1 MKETQLS
8 NIVAAFQADIIEIKG
23 DVSRKLIKYLK
34 PIGEEDEFTLDW
46 VNPANPNGQQFAE
59 KTHAKAIVCNSSI
72 EYNETLQSMDKVLIV
87 SDNPKLLLAKIY
99 QQFFK
104 ELPSPQINDK
114 ADISPEATIG
124 KNCFIGAF
132 CSIGKCK
139 IGNNV
144 TIMPNVTIYDD
155 VEIGDNVI
163 VHSGCTIGTNGLGC
177 MRDNDDALYVSPH
190 VGGVVIEENVEV
202 GANSFIAR
210 GAFSNTVIKKGT
222 KINGNCFIAH
232 NCIVGKNVLFTG
244 SSMIA
249 GSSKIGDN
257 SIIYSN
263 VFVREQTNIGENS
276 IIGAGSTVTKDIP
289 SNEIWFGSPAKKQ
302 RDNEKR

>member
-1 MKETQLS
+1 MKEIVLFD
-8 NIVAAFQADIIEIKG
+8 IVAAFQADIIEIKG

-163 VHSGCTIGTNGLGC
+163 VHSGTLLGRPGFGFEKDKDDVLYLFPQVAKLII
-177 MRDNDDALYVSPH
+177 RDNVEI
-190 VGGVVIEENVEV
+190 GGNCVLDK
-202 GANSFIAR
+202 GAML
-210 GAFSNTVIKKGT
+210 NTVIGKYS
-222 KINGNCFIAH
+222 KINNGCHIAH
-232 NCIVGKNVLFTG
+232 NVTIGESSVITG
-244 SSMIA
+244 HVYIA
-249 GSSKIGDN
+249 GSTKIGNNVWISPNTTLIGHTSVGNN
-257 SIIYSN
+257 SM
-263 VFVREQTNIGENS
+263 
-276 IIGAGSTVTKDIP
+276 IGAGSIITKDIP
-289 SNEIWFGSPAKKQ
+289 DNEVWFGAPAKKQ